1 MSRRKIEWLHS
12 TPVIVAA
19 STTVKFTA
27 NQIANQIANV
37 TANQTA
43 QIIPSSSMFHLYF

>member
-1 MSRRKIEWLHS
+1 M
-12 TPVIVAA
+12 PVMVTA

-27 NQIANQIANV
+27 NQ